1 MVMRSADTL
10 NVIQAGRRRCED
22 HVKTGRAWAMNQE
35 TNKTSDP
42 EAKPLQPATKALLL
56 LKREINTY
64 RRELPRLLAE
74 EEEGRVVLI
83 KGDEVIAVWDTFAD
97 AYQAGRLLYGFEV
110 FLAQPIESRYLT
122 SVFPKE
128 L

>member
-1 MVMRSADTL
+1 
-10 NVIQAGRRRCED
+10 
-22 HVKTGRAWAMNQE
+22 MNQE
-35 TNKTSDP
+35 TNQTAEP
-42 EAKPLQPATKALLL
+42 EAKPLHPATKALLL

-74 EEEGRVVLI
+74 GEEGRFALV
-83 KGDEVIAVWDTFAD
+83 KGDQLIAVWDTFDD
-97 AYQAGRLLYGFEV
+97 AYQAGRLLYGLEV

-128 L
+128 LGLDEPA